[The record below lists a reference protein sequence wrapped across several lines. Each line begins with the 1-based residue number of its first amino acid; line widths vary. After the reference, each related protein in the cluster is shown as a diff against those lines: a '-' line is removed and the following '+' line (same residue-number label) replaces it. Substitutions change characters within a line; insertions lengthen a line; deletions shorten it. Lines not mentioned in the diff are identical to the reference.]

1 MVPYI
6 YRLCKSNGNVIGA
19 HPRSPHRSAC
29 GREGLVEGTD
39 IMEMSKPPAVA
50 QRKSQQM
57 RGNRKARPAG
67 LPIVAEPK
75 PEHSVHAPPAAGAA
89 SGLGKLVLKGK
100 EYEITDH
107 DLERREHLGSGTYG
121 EVCKVVHRITG
132 TVMAVKVSEPC
143 SMSPLDILSP
153 TPLCN

>member
-1 MVPYI
+1 
-6 YRLCKSNGNVIGA
+6 
-19 HPRSPHRSAC
+19 
-29 GREGLVEGTD
+29 
-39 IMEMSKPPAVA
+39 MSKPPAVA

-57 RGNRKARPAG
+57 RGNRKARPAA
-67 LPIVAEPK
+67 LAVVAEPT

-100 EYEITDH
+100 EFEITDH

-121 EVCKVVHRITG
+121 EVCKVVHKITG

-143 SMSPLDILSP
+143 SMPSLDLVSATLRKLCARHGHQSRASHREPCSMSSLDLVSP
-153 TPLCN
+153 TL